1 MRRAWIIAPVLLVP
15 MLTMAGVAA
24 GQEGLSA
31 LDDLDLPTQQEDPA
45 VEAIDRQLD
54 AADER
59 FEAALAAA
67 EAENETVGGLDLAEA
82 VRLALANNPALAAVE
97 ARRDEV
103 AAGVQEVRADAYP
116 QVAATSSYSISRN
129 PAFLNSPDF
138 EDLLD
143 QFPAGSFE
151 PAEQRLYGF
160 GVEVTQPIYT
170 FGKLSAAIDL
180 ARLLVD
186 ANAAQIDAAR
196 LDTAL
201 DAAEA
206 YYDYLAARDA
216 LAVGLVQRR
225 VRREALEVVR
235 SRYEVGEA
243 TRLEMLRAQSAL
255 AEVTPEVA
263 SRAGE
268 LAVAGS
274 RLKNVLG
281 LDPRAPLAV
290 AGGLE
295 PRLPPVAEELAAEE
309 LTEPSGEPAAPSP
322 ALAPRRGGELSPVPS
337 FDTVFATAQAERPEL
352 VDLELQ
358 AEALAQRQ
366 VVVRAEG
373 RPQIEF
379 NGFYGR
385 EARVFGDLGDGLF
398 DNYAFSVGL
407 RWEFFDGGRRKG
419 QIAQFESQRQQ
430 LGHRLRDLLSTI
442 RLEIDESRTDYR
454 TAIERWWA
462 AETAATAAREASR
475 VARESYREGVALQ
488 TDWLDAQRQEA
499 ESEIL
504 AVEAY
509 YEARREAARLA
520 RAVGAL
526 PTRGWTT
533 AGADNEE

>member
-1 MRRAWIIAPVLLVP
+1 MRRAWIIAPVLLLP
-15 MLTMAGVAA
+15 MLTMAGAAA
-24 GQEGLSA
+24 GQEGSSA
-31 LDDLDLPTQQEDPA
+31 LDDLDLPTQREDPA
-45 VEAIDRQLD
+45 VEEIDRQLD

-67 EAENETVGGLDLAEA
+67 EAENETAGGLDLAEA
-82 VRLALANNPALAAVE
+82 VRLALADNPALAAVE

-116 QVAATSSYSISRN
+116 QVAATSAYSISRN

-295 PRLPPVAEELAAEE
+295 PRLPPVTEGLPAEEASA
-309 LTEPSGEPAAPSP
+309 PPPPSP
-322 ALAPRRGGELSPVPS
+322 ALAPQRGGELPPVPS

>member
-1 MRRAWIIAPVLLVP
+1 MRGWIAC
-15 MLTMAGVAA
+15 VAA
-24 GQEGLSA
+24 ATVMASSVAAQEGIEGLV
-31 LDDLDLPTQQEDPA
+31 LPTPQEDPA
-45 VEAIDRQLD
+45 VEAIDRQLA
-54 AADER
+54 AADAR

-67 EAENETVGGLDLAEA
+67 RARETDGEGGLDLEA
-82 VRLALANNPALAAVE
+82 AVATALANNPELAAVE
-97 ARRDEV
+97 ARRAEV
-103 AAGVQEVRADAYP
+103 AAAVQEIEADALP
-116 QVAATSSYSISRN
+116 QFAAVSSYSLSRN

-151 PAEQRLYGF
+151 PQEQRLYGF
-160 GVEVTQPIYT
+160 GVEVTQPLYT

-206 YYDYLAARDA
+206 YYELLSARDS
-216 LAVGLVQRR
+216 LGVGLVQRQ

-235 SRYEVGEA
+235 SRYDVGEA

-255 AEVTPEVA
+255 AEVAPEVA
-263 SRAGE
+263 RLAGDLE
-268 LAVAGS
+268 VARS
-274 RLKNVLG
+274 RLRNALG
-281 LDPRAPLAV
+281 LAPQTPLAV
-290 AGGLE
+290 AGGLL
-295 PRLPPVAEELAAEE
+295 PRLPAA
-309 LTEPSGEPAAPSP
+309 GAEPAEGAEAAGAPPP
-322 ALAPRRGGELSPVPS
+322 AAARRGGELAPVPA
-337 FDTVFATAQAERPEL
+337 FDEVLAAARANRPEI

-358 AEALAQRQ
+358 TQALVKQQ

-373 RPQIEF
+373 RPQIDF

-385 EARVFGDLGDGLF
+385 EARVFGDLGDRLF

-419 QIAQFESQRQQ
+419 EVAQLESRRQQ
-430 LGHRLRDLLSTI
+430 LGHRLRDLMSTI
-442 RLEIDESRTDYR
+442 RFELEESLSAYR
-454 TAIERWWA
+454 TANERWWA
-462 AETAATAAREASR
+462 AQTAATAAREASR

-499 ESEIL
+499 ESELL
-504 AVEAY
+504 AVDAY
-509 YEARREAARLA
+509 YEARQEAARLA
-520 RAVGAL
+520 RAVGAF
-526 PTRGWTT
+526 PTDGWTA
-533 AGADNEE
+533 AGADPEADRGVNP

>member
-1 MRRAWIIAPVLLVP
+1 MRRAWIIAPVLLAAFA
-15 MLTMAGVAA
+15 AG

-45 VEAIDRQLD
+45 VEEIDRQLD

-67 EAENETVGGLDLAEA
+67 EAENETAGGLDLAEA

-103 AAGVQEVRADAYP
+103 AAAVQEVKADAFP
-116 QVAATSSYSISRN
+116 QIAATSAYSISRN

-186 ANAAQIDAAR
+186 ANGAQIDAAR

-281 LDPRAPLAV
+281 LDPRAPLTV

-295 PRLPPVAEELAAEE
+295 PRLPPVADELAAEDVAA
-309 LTEPSGEPAAPSP
+309 PAAEAPSP
-322 ALAPRRGGELSPVPS
+322 ALAPRRGGELAPVPS

-499 ESEIL
+499 ESESL

-526 PTRGWTT
+526 PTRGWAA